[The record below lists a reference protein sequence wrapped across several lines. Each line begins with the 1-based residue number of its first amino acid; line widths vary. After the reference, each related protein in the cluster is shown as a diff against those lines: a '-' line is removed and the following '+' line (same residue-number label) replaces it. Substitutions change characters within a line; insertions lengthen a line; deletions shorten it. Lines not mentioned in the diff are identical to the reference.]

1 MNDLW
6 VKEETTMEI
15 RTYLELNTKNLGDPV
30 KVALKGKCIALKCIC
45 KERRKALSFT
55 SYQANEI

>member
-15 RTYLELNTKNLGDPV
+15 RTYLELNTKNLGDPE

-45 KERRKALSFT
+45 
-55 SYQANEI
+55 